1 MVTPV
6 SFGGIVCANAEPA
19 AKLATR
25 PSAAMTAFTV
35 PSLIKNAPLIGVVR
49 QSYHE
54 GNHGDSRAFSL
65 DRTHAMQ
72 APPRRYSAAI
82 A

>member
-1 MVTPV
+1 
-6 SFGGIVCANAEPA
+6 
-19 AKLATR
+19 
-25 PSAAMTAFTV
+25 MTAFTV
-35 PSLIKNAPLIGVVR
+35 PSLIENAPLIGVVR
-49 QSYHE
+49 QGYHE

-65 DRTHAMQ
+65 DRAHAMR

>member
-1 MVTPV
+1 
-6 SFGGIVCANAEPA
+6 
-19 AKLATR
+19 
-25 PSAAMTAFTV
+25 MTAFTV

-65 DRTHAMQ
+65 AHAMRAA
-72 APPRRYSAAI
+72 APLFGSDSVSGRRCKFGKAL
-82 A
+82 